1 MDFKGKINSQNP
13 VVRRARGVGKT
24 SGLCANVRFVFSFF
38 IAFPVLPR
46 YNNHMDKND
55 LRRVSPV
62 PWTLVVLLGVLL
74 AGLVLLRLLA
84 SPAAAPEVIPSPVP
98 TAEPTPGAAETMLAD
113 MTLREKLCQLLVVEP
128 QVLAEEKTVTAVD
141 EQLTA
146 ALEQYPVCGL
156 MLTGENIKTA
166 DQLKSFT
173 REVNRLAPGVLICV
187 DEEGGRVARLMNTVG
202 TTKLNNMYSYRND
215 GTQTAYKNGW
225 ILGQDL
231 CAFGFNT
238 DFAPVA
244 DVWTSSK
251 TDVIGN
257 RAYSDDYDQA
267 AELVA
272 SAVRGFRDGGVLC
285 CLKHFPGHGS
295 TETDSHEEAAVVDKD
310 LNTLRREDL
319 KPFVS
324 GISAGAD
331 MVMVGHLSVPALDD
345 VPASMSH
352 RIITGLLR
360 EELSF
365 GGVIVTDGLQM
376 KAAGAWTDGE
386 KAVKCLSAGADLLLE
401 IEDVPGTIAALE
413 QAVKDGKLTEQRI
426 DESVLRI
433 LQMKLDRGIL

>member
-1 MDFKGKINSQNP
+1 MDK
-13 VVRRARGVGKT
+13 
-24 SGLCANVRFVFSFF
+24 
-38 IAFPVLPR
+38 
-46 YNNHMDKND
+46 KND
-55 LRRVSPV
+55 LRHVSPI
-62 PWTLVVLLGVLL
+62 PWTLVVLLGLLL

-84 SPAAAPEVIPSPVP
+84 SPAQAPAVIPSPVP
-98 TAEPTPGAAETMLAD
+98 TAEPTPDAAENLLAD
-113 MTLREKLCQLLVVEP
+113 MTLREKLCQLIVVQP
-128 QVLAEEKTVTAVD
+128 QALTGTKTVTAVD

-146 ALEQYPVCGL
+146 ALEEYPVCGVL
-156 MLTGENIKTA
+156 LTGEHIKTA

-173 REVNRLAPGVLICV
+173 RDLKRIDPGMLLCV

-202 TTKLNNMYSYRND
+202 TTKLQNMYSYRND

-231 CAFGFNT
+231 LAFGFNT
-238 DFAPVA
+238 DLAPVA
-244 DVWTSSK
+244 DVWTSEK

-267 AELVA
+267 AKLIPA
-272 SAVRGFRDGGVLC
+272 AVRGFRDGGVLC

-295 TETDSHEEAAVVDKD
+295 TDTDSHEEAAVVDKD
-310 LNTLRREDL
+310 LTTLRNEDL

-324 GISAGAD
+324 GIAAGAD
-331 MVMVGHLSVPALDD
+331 MVMAGHLSVPALDD

-352 RIITGLLR
+352 RILTGLLR
-360 EELSF
+360 EELGF
-365 GGVIVTDGLQM
+365 EGVIVTDGLQM

-401 IEDVPGTIAALE
+401 IEDVPGTLAALE
-413 QAVKDGKLTEQRI
+413 QAVQDGKLTEQRI

-433 LQMKLDRGIL
+433 LRMKLNRGIL